1 MNEEKSRRAEDWHV
15 TVRQGSAAPVPAGNL
30 AAPVLAHG
38 SLEVEYY
45 APRSADSQQPHRRDE
60 VYVVISGQ
68 GTFRNGDAR
77 HPFGPGDV
85 IFVPAGVEHRFEDFS
100 DDFAT
105 WVMFYGPAGGE
116 SDTAERSAR

>member
-1 MNEEKSRRAEDWHV
+1 V
-15 TVRQGSAAPVPAGNL
+15 TVDQGSEATIPPGNL
-30 AAPVLAHG
+30 AAPVLEHG

-45 APRSADSQQPHRRDE
+45 APRGVDRQQPHRRDE

-68 GTFRNGDAR
+68 GTFRNGEAR

-85 IFVPAGVEHRFEDFS
+85 IFVPAGVEHRFEQFS

-105 WVMFYGPAGGE
+105 WVMFYGPDGGE
-116 SDTAERSAR
+116 AGDEGSTR